1 MTNKIDAVQV
11 GVYPS
16 GAVALTAEATQP
28 WPPIDTPL
36 RITVEWE
43 GDLDARPDVK
53 RLTAERDEARTALL
67 DIASPE
73 YPHVRKTAVIAAAK
87 RYHKAVNE
95 RARLIADIVREE
107 ANLSLEQRPMSTP

>member
-36 RITVEWE
+36 QITVEWE

-53 RLTAERDEARTALL
+53 RLTAERDEARAALL
-67 DIASPE
+67 DISSPTYTPTLNE
-73 YPHVRKTAVIAAAK
+73 SAVLAAAR
-87 RYHKAVNE
+87 RYNNAVNQ

-107 ANLSLEQRPMSTP
+107 ANLSL

>member
-36 RITVEWE
+36 QITVEWE
-43 GDLDARPDVK
+43 GDIDARPDVK
-53 RLTAERDEARTALL
+53 RLTAERDAARAKLL
-67 DIASPE
+67 DISSPT
-73 YPHVRKTAVIAAAK
+73 YPNLNESAVLAAAM
-87 RYHKAVNE
+87 RYKIAVKQ
-95 RARLIADIVREE
+95 RARLIANIVSDE
-107 ANLSLEQRPMSTP
+107 ANLSLKSRPMSTP

>member
-1 MTNKIDAVQV
+1 MVMTNKIDAVQV

-36 RITVEWE
+36 QITVEWE

-53 RLTAERDEARTALL
+53 RLTAERDAARAALL
-67 DIASPE
+67 DISSPT
-73 YPHVRKTAVIAAAK
+73 YPALNDGAVLAAAR
-87 RYHKAVNE
+87 RYNNAVNQ
-95 RARLIADIVREE
+95 RARLIANIAWEE
-107 ANLSLEQRPMSTP
+107 ASLGT